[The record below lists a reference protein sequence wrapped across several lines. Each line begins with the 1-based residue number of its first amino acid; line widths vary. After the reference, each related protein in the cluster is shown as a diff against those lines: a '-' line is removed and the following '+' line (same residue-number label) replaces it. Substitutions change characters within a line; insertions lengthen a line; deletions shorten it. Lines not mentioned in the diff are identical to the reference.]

1 MWPLT
6 VVNTKLPLVKQTAK
20 TVLTN
25 HLALQ
30 RESPLGEND
39 GDEVGKSGCMVGHEW
54 KRLMRPDPK
63 RYSQI
68 LWTRITWAP
77 LQARMGKNTRSKGR
91 VRNQG
96 MECESLL
103 LF

>member
-25 HLALQ
+25 HLAFK
-30 RESPLGEND
+30 RESPLGERWRR
-39 GDEVGKSGCMVGHEW
+39 GGQEWIVGHEW

-77 LQARMGKNTRSKGR
+77 LQARMGKNTISKGR